1 MQYSLLVMTLMVGA
15 AMGEGPLE
23 HQAGPV
29 GAGAPEMAMVTQD
42 VNDERR
48 EPITIQP
55 HPMPAPPP
63 PPPRMAEDKI
73 PTMPDD
79 RFGYL
84 SN

>member
-1 MQYSLLVMTLMVGA
+1 
-15 AMGEGPLE
+15 
-23 HQAGPV
+23 
-29 GAGAPEMAMVTQD
+29 
-42 VNDERR
+42 
-48 EPITIQP
+48 
-55 HPMPAPPP
+55 MPAPPP